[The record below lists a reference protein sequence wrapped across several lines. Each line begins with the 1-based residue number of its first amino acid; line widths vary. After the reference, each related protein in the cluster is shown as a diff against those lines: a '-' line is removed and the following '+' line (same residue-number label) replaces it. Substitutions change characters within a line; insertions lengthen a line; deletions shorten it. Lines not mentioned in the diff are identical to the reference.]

1 MKRIPK
7 DIAHKNQSPSDKT
20 HVSPPAESRQ
30 AASSEA
36 GVQTVALEQGG
47 FFAVAKPALF
57 ALLLFFAMT
66 VQTGR
71 AALIFAALAFVSMIG
86 RKPLARFGKRLS
98 VPVLGLL
105 AFAVIYGAAAIYSPF
120 GASAMAEL
128 YKFLTAFSLS
138 VILLAR
144 FDRRHV
150 PGLLWGGASVS
161 AALSFSCC
169 FTPTRLA

>member
-20 HVSPPAESRQ
+20 HMSPPAESRQ

-47 FFAVAKPALF
+47 FFVHIKPVLF

-86 RKPLARFGKRLS
+86 R
-98 VPVLGLL
+98 
-105 AFAVIYGAAAIYSPF
+105 
-120 GASAMAEL
+120 
-128 YKFLTAFSLS
+128 
-138 VILLAR
+138 
-144 FDRRHV
+144 
-150 PGLLWGGASVS
+150 
-161 AALSFSCC
+161 
-169 FTPTRLA
+169 